1 MKVVVKDIWELAANT
16 FIKSAEDDIFTFGA
30 AIAFYTIFS
39 ITPLLIL
46 LVSLGG
52 VFLSE
57 EMIIE
62 QIQQTAGDFLD
73 QDTIVSLTSYIS
85 DRSTN
90 GAGIITSIIALGAM
104 IFGATTVISQLKMA
118 LNRIWNVRDVTIH
131 SIWNFVFNRLLSF
144 GMILI
149 FTVLLILSLITEAV
163 LGIIGSFF
171 IDLLPTIELNFF
183 RLITKVGTAGFAV
196 LCFTLVFKI
205 LPDVH
210 ARWMDVFVGAIVTT
224 LLFLLGKYLIG
235 VYFSAT
241 GIGVT
246 YRAAGSLIIFV
257 IWVYYNAITI
267 LLGAVFTQ
275 VYTEKFGGKVMPY
288 KFAILE
294 GVPSIEHRSGVKKKK
309 KKN

>member
-1 MKVVVKDIWELAANT
+1 MKVVFEDIWDLTLNT
-16 FIKSAEDDIFTFGA
+16 FKKSGEDEIFTFGA

-39 ITPLLIL
+39 IAPLLIL

-52 VFLSE
+52 FFLSE

-62 QIQQTAGDFLD
+62 QIQHTAGDFLD
-73 QDTIVSLTSYIS
+73 ESTIVTLTDYIS
-85 DRSTN
+85 ERTTN
-90 GAGIITSIIALGAM
+90 GAGIITTVIALGAI
-104 IFGATTVISQLKMA
+104 IFGATTVISQLKTA
-118 LNRIWNVRDVTIH
+118 LNRIWNVKNVTIH
-131 SIWNFVFNRLLSF
+131 SVWNFVFNRLLSF
-144 GMILI
+144 GMIII
-149 FTVLLILSLITEAV
+149 FTLLLILSLLAEVV
-163 LGIIGSFF
+163 LGIIGRFF
-171 IDLLPTIELNFF
+171 IDFLPDLEIGFF
-183 RLITKVGTAGFAV
+183 QLINRLGTAGFAV
-196 LCFTLVFKI
+196 LCFTLIFKI

-210 ARWMDVFVGAIVTT
+210 ARWLDVLVGAVVTT

-241 GIGVT
+241 GIDVT

-275 VYTEKFGGKVMPY
+275 VYTEKFGGKILPY

-294 GVPSIEHRSGVKKKK
+294 GLPSIEHREGVKGDG
-309 KKN
+309 